1 VRLLPSSSPIQ
12 RKWHSGRAT
21 KALFVPETAP
31 KTVVFEKI
39 KPCRKNPFCPR
50 HDYDTFMPDIEKG
63 YSMEFNAE
71 IQKAGRVTIP
81 AELRKKYNLQE
92 GDAVII
98 SEEDHFLKIV
108 TRRHA
113 LEQARF
119 LLKDAS
125 FSTDEFL
132 KWRRE
137 EANREQKELQQFDG
151 NS

>member
-1 VRLLPSSSPIQ
+1 
-12 RKWHSGRAT
+12 
-21 KALFVPETAP
+21 
-31 KTVVFEKI
+31 
-39 KPCRKNPFCPR
+39 
-50 HDYDTFMPDIEKG
+50 MPDMEKD
-63 YSMEFNAE
+63 YYMEFNSE

-132 KWRRE
+132 EWRRE
-137 EANREQKELQQFDG
+137 EAKREQDRFRQDR
-151 NS
+151 